1 MESISTAR
9 SKASKAVKTV
19 FATFMALCVSTMSMN
34 LPSPAPAY
42 ADETVA
48 ENASVGLEEYTEENL
63 DTTKVSGDLNYS
75 GFTMIVKQTYIDS
88 EAAGVKSVK
97 EFFDEW
103 GATHMLASYEDD
115 EVPVYYSE
123 DDDDV
128 FVAAVDQSK
137 QNNLGRTVASN
148 LTYNDDYQEESL
160 IDQCTYDDENGLL
173 YIPKSFFVNDDN
185 SVVDYTLT
193 FQNLIALDTDKD
205 GAAKDTDAD
214 ITVAIDNHYSGV
226 TAPARAKVTSADAF
240 DVTTSFQIA
249 TAETAANVDTSK
261 LHVYLNGSGSEYEL
275 NFEETDDKEATAVY
289 DEETGELTIAV
300 SPARLS
306 RIDVTIDP
314 SSVIDSV
321 MGVQNAYAD
330 RLKDFTA
337 DDLKKFKYGKKV
349 TFSTDQAKEGDL
361 FVFPGTKIY
370 YVGQGNG
377 SFTGKDATWKNAC
390 RANTRGYV
398 YTPMT
403 KITSVMKK
411 IANGNDKN
419 YDWDDFKGDTY
430 DDLWRMNDSSN
441 GFANFLFQLPT
452 GNGYQVTGSDN
463 LEPKYN
469 KNGDTVNFD
478 GWLYTDVKKTDAK
491 TQKKGEHKYLAGMCS
506 DTSSAIGDNTTK
518 EMDVLIRFLKR
529 TSNYDILA
537 FVTPGTAGSQLGMAI
552 IKIGKT
558 SGGQIKVTKDPD
570 QAAVAKQLGGKAT
583 IEGAEYTIYKN
594 GDTDKNTVSSPLK
607 DDDGNNETI
616 TIDADGEGYS
626 ETIDAGTYYIKETAA
641 SPGYDKDPNVY
652 KVTVTAGQ
660 TTEESIDK
668 KATAKSVEPFT
679 PGYLYLNKK
688 SENSDCTDGNPNYSL
703 ANAEYYVYTDSA
715 CTDRAIDLSTGKA
728 AVLTTDANGK
738 TNTAKFAVG
747 KSGSNTYYVKETQ
760 ASLGYRKCEDTH
772 EVTVKKNQTGTITCE
787 EPPITDPSAMNI
799 QKVDS
804 ETAEPKSQG
813 TASLAGAEFT
823 INFYAVDVAQDWN
836 ESNLP
841 EKPTRSW
848 VVKTDSDGLT
858 SLQDAYANSSTY
870 FVSGDDYYVN
880 SDGDV
885 VLPRG
890 VVTVQETKA
899 SNGYNLPENTELQIQ
914 KVVNKGDL
922 KSYTGTET
930 MGDEL
935 KAIYEPIQRANIEFS
950 KTDGETQEL
959 MPNTP
964 FVITAHDSEGK
975 VTEQHVVVTD
985 RNGNYSSDRVKH
997 SSNTNKNDEAVTIT
1011 KDGKTYTLAEAS
1023 AADIEVGDEGVSVS
1037 VDESKLSYKY
1047 GTWFGA
1053 GIIDDDKG
1061 AFYFDEPYVMSELP
1075 VAANASKTLVTRE
1088 FIIDETYDGQKAS
1101 FGPVQNWEPQLS
1113 TTAYDPDDNDNQVG
1127 VGQIKICDKVHYTHL
1142 NTNTEYTITGEL
1154 HDAETGDA
1162 IIDES
1167 GKTISATGT
1176 FKPTATT
1183 GDYVMEFE
1191 FDSTNYAGKTIVVY
1205 ETLTD
1210 STGTEKASEKN
1221 KDNVSQQITVVQPEI
1236 KTSAT
1241 DKDDGDKTVVPD
1253 EKTTIVDTVSYR
1265 GLIPGRTYVM
1275 TGTIHLKNADG
1286 SDAGELKGAD
1296 GKAIT
1301 VTKEFTPTHSDDT
1314 VELEFTVDTRSFD
1327 DNTEMVVFEDCSLD
1341 GKSIAVHADI
1351 TDKGQTVTVPKPK
1364 VHTTAVDGEDG
1375 DKEVAIAKTVSIVD
1389 TVEYSGLK
1397 VGQTYTVTGTLH
1409 TKKTYK
1415 DFDVTVNGE
1424 KFGDGYAVESN
1435 DEGTI
1440 FKYYT
1445 DKANNCYVSLTKNDD
1460 GTWTLYKQEP
1470 KSLVDQVV
1478 DAITGGDESS
1488 SDEEGS
1494 DAEGDSESESEDESE
1509 SESEGSDS
1517 EIPGGILDQI
1527 ADAMSGLTDGDTE
1540 DESEP
1545 EDDTESEGDDEE
1557 GTDEDTDEGDTEEG
1571 DDEGEDAD
1579 EDSDFEDTD
1588 DATGLKTSSQTIEA
1602 ANVSVSDTGNTITV
1616 EDELKG
1622 ADGKAITASK
1632 EFTAENTH
1640 GSVPVT
1646 FTFDGT
1652 LLEAGVPVVAFES
1665 LFQNGVEI
1673 ATHADINDEGQTVE
1687 PKEPTISTKAFDG
1700 LDGDKKVTADEASTV
1715 VDEVSYKNVVV
1726 DDDITYTLAGLIVD
1740 PSTKLPMLFG
1750 DASEITEDELKEFTE
1765 SLKSA
1770 LGIEGDITGNSV
1782 KFSTDQEIDWDAVK
1796 AVFADNAEIAEHL
1809 GYGTKDFVAKH
1820 SSNTE
1825 KVEFKNLNTF
1835 QLGGKDLTVV
1845 ELLVKDGKYVTASH
1859 VEFDSEDQTVEV
1871 EGPEIGT
1878 TLTDKTDGDHEI
1890 LQSKTT
1896 TVVDTVKYENLV
1908 IGKEYTMTGTLMDKS
1923 TNEPLKVNDKKVTA
1937 TAKFTPNKTSGTVE
1951 VEFTFDTTGL
1961 KAGDNIVAFEKCFK
1975 SGVETAVAVH
1985 EDINDKSQTV
1995 TVKKGGDT
2003 PDNGGGN
2010 GQDTATLKTAMDML
2024 PGIIATL
2031 MILAAA
2037 GAAFYYLRRRKNGT
2051 EE

>member
-48 ENASVGLEEYTEENL
+48 ENASVAGEDYINDNVDENKI
-63 DTTKVSGDLNYS
+63 DTNAGFIET
-75 GFTMIVKQTYIDS
+75 GFTIHVKQTYIDS
-88 EAAGVKSVK
+88 VASDVKSID
-97 EFFDEW
+97 EFYSKY
-103 GATHMLASYEDD
+103 GPAYLLTVSEDD
-115 EVPVYYSE
+115 TVPVYVSA
-123 DDDDV
+123 DGSDNDMLVAFVDKSKTNDV
-128 FVAAVDQSK
+128 GKTICSY
-137 QNNLGRTVASN
+137 
-148 LTYNDDYQEESL
+148 LTYTDDQKTESL
-160 IDQCTYDDENGLL
+160 IGEGKCSYDAENGML
-173 YIPKSFFVNDDN
+173 YIPREILIDDEAAEIKEH
-185 SVVDYTLT
+185 SLT
-193 FQNLIALDTDKD
+193 MQNLVSVDVNKD
-205 GAAKDTDAD
+205 GSLNQSSE
-214 ITVAIDNHYSGV
+214 IQLSIDNQYSGV
-226 TAPARAKVTSADAF
+226 TAPAKQSEVEADAF
-240 DVTTSFQIA
+240 DVTTTVQIA
-249 TAETAANVDTSK
+249 TEETASNIDTSK
-261 LHVYLNGSGSEYEL
+261 LEVHINGLDQEYPL
-275 NFEETDDKEATAVY
+275 IFESTDDQDATAVY
-289 DEETGELTIAV
+289 DSSTGELSLAV
-300 SPARLS
+300 AP
-306 RIDVTIDP
+306 T
-314 SSVIDSV
+314 SVASICVSIEPKSAVDTLL
-321 MGVQNAYAD
+321 GVDNAYAE
-330 RLKDFTA
+330 
-337 DDLKKFKYGKKV
+337 
-349 TFSTDQAKEGDL
+349 ST
-361 FVFPGTKIY
+361 TKISDLNTFPWAKDVTLSEGSLHEGGIYKFESHIY
-370 YVGQGNG
+370 YARWGA
-377 SFTGKDATWKNAC
+377 FTSWQESCSDNTMKYTYAAAAYSSAGHTDPKDQTNKMVTALKNEKNNYNWEDLVKQFPDGVS
-390 RANTRGYV
+390 NT
-398 YTPMT
+398 
-403 KITSVMKK
+403 
-411 IANGNDKN
+411 
-419 YDWDDFKGDTY
+419 KGDY
-430 DDLWRMNDSSN
+430 
-441 GFANFLFQLPT
+441 NFLIKLPT
-452 GNGYQVTGSDN
+452 GDGTIIRKSADGSLDSD
-463 LEPKYN
+463 EK
-469 KNGDTVNFD
+469 TVNFD
-478 GWLYTDVKKTDAK
+478 NWYDTDVAASKKSMSSPRRCYVAAACAHDGVPAVK
-491 TQKKGEHKYLAGMCS
+491 NEKDVELYVRVLHVDEANNFAVLGLASDSEHQQSYAILKVPVK
-506 DTSSAIGDNTTK
+506 SS
-518 EMDVLIRFLKR
+518 
-529 TSNYDILA
+529 
-537 FVTPGTAGSQLGMAI
+537 
-552 IKIGKT
+552 GK
-558 SGGQIKVTKDPD
+558 IKVEKDPE
-570 QAAVAKQLGGKAT
+570 QAAVAKQLGSKAT
-583 IEGAEYTIYKN
+583 VEGAVYGVYEQGSTK
-594 GDTDKNTVSSPLK
+594 DNTVVESSRLDGK
-607 DDDGNNETI
+607 DGTI
-616 TIDADGEGYS
+616 TINSNGVGYS
-626 ETIDAGTYYIKETAA
+626 ENIAAGDYYIKETAA

-660 TTEESIDK
+660 TTKKSVDK
-668 KATAKSVEPFT
+668 KATAKSVEPLT
-679 PGYLYLNKK
+679 PGYLYLNKT
-688 SENSDCTDGNPNYSL
+688 SANPSCTDGNPNYSL

-747 KSGSNTYYVKETQ
+747 ESGSNTYYVKEQTP
-760 ASLGYRKCEDTH
+760 SNGYQKCEDVH
-772 EVTVKKNQTGTITCE
+772 PVTVKKNQTGSITCE
-787 EPPITDPSAMNI
+787 EPPIVDPSSMEI

-848 VVKTDSDGLT
+848 VIKTDDKGGT
-858 SLQDAYANSSTY
+858 NLQYAYANPSTY
-870 FVSGDDYYVN
+870 LVSGDDYYLSGQRTVF
-880 SDGDV
+880 
-885 VLPRG
+885 PRG

-899 SNGYNLPENTELQIQ
+899 SDGYNLPENTELQIQ

-959 MPNTP
+959 MPNIP

-1053 GIIDDDKG
+1053 GTIDDDKG

-1101 FGPVQNWEPQLS
+1101 FGPIENWEPQLS

-1127 VGQIKICDKVHYTHL
+1127 VGQIKICDKVHYIHL

-1162 IIDES
+1162 ILGSDGNPIKVTSE
-1167 GKTISATGT
+1167 K
-1176 FKPTATT
+1176 FKPTKAND
-1183 GDYVMEFE
+1183 DYVMTFE
-1191 FDSTNYAGKTIVVY
+1191 LDSTNYAGKTIVVY

-1210 STGTEKASEKN
+1210 ANGTEKASEKN

-1265 GLIPGRTYVM
+1265 GLIPGRKYVM

-1286 SDAGELKGAD
+1286 TDAGELKGAD

-1923 TNEPLKVNDKKVTA
+1923 TKEPLKVNDKKVTA

>member
-63 DTTKVSGDLNYS
+63 DTTKVKVGLVESGLS
-75 GFTMIVKQTYIDS
+75 LIVKQTYIDS
-88 EAAGVKSVK
+88 AASDVKSVD
-97 EFFDEW
+97 EFFKKY
-103 GATHMLASYEDD
+103 GSAYLLSAYEDQS
-115 EVPVYYSE
+115 VPVYYSE
-123 DDDDV
+123 DDPNGDTL
-128 FVAAVDQSK
+128 VAQVDMSK
-137 QNNLGRTVASN
+137 LNNLGETVASA
-148 LTYNDDYQEESL
+148 LTYSDSTQSEQL
-160 IDQCTYDDENGLL
+160 MDQCDYDEENGLL
-173 YIPKSFFVNDDN
+173 YIPRSLFVGDNDVIEN
-185 SVVDYTLT
+185 STLT
-193 FQNLIALDTDKD
+193 LQNLIAVDTNKSGVATDS
-205 GAAKDTDAD
+205 DAD
-214 ITVAIDNHYSGV
+214 ITVVIDNKYSGV
-226 TAPARAKVTSADAF
+226 TAPAKSTVEGADAF
-240 DVTTSFQIA
+240 DVTTTFQIA
-249 TAETAANVDTSK
+249 TEETAGNIDTSK
-261 LHVYLNGSGSEYEL
+261 LHVYLNGSDEEYEL
-275 NFEETDDKEATAVY
+275 RFTDDEDNNEYATAAY
-289 DEETGELTIAV
+289 DSETGELSIAE
-300 SPARLS
+300 SPAVLS
-306 RIDVTIDP
+306 RIDVTID
-314 SSVIDSV
+314 SKSAVDSLL
-321 MGVQNAYAD
+321 GVSNAYAAED
-330 RLKDFTA
+330 IA
-337 DDLKKFKYGKKV
+337 DSVSDLNMFKYGKNV
-349 TFSTDQAKEGDL
+349 TFNADDVKEGYL
-361 FVFPGTKIY
+361 FAFDNTNVVYAGAKDTFT
-370 YVGQGNG
+370 GQGWKETCRNNTDSMAYRAYLKG
-377 SFTGKDATWKNAC
+377 AKTVVHHMSDGDDKKYTWEELLDDVGGKVCTMTSDAAGL
-390 RANTRGYV
+390 R
-398 YTPMT
+398 
-403 KITSVMKK
+403 
-411 IANGNDKN
+411 
-419 YDWDDFKGDTY
+419 
-430 DDLWRMNDSSN
+430 
-441 GFANFLFQLPT
+441 NFLFQLPSNT
-452 GNGYQVTGSDN
+452 GHRVVDTNKDGSYKLD
-463 LEPKYN
+463 EDK
-469 KNGDTVNFD
+469 TVNFD
-478 GWLYTDVKKTDAK
+478 NWYATDQKPSAKATSGKKYVIGACVDTTTD
-491 TQKKGEHKYLAGMCS
+491 Q
-506 DTSSAIGDNTTK
+506 NTTDM
-518 EMDVLIRFLKR
+518 EQMVTVRFLKVAK
-529 TSNYDILA
+529 NYYVLGLA
-537 FVTPGTAGSQLGMAI
+537 SSKATTTQMGYTI
-552 IKIGKT
+552 IKIPSNSHTGDIEINKSSSMSVKAMDQHGLSLKGATYGIYNDPECTDKAHKNVKT
-558 SGGQIKVTKDPD
+558 DEN
-570 QAAVAKQLGGKAT
+570 GKAT
-583 IEGAEYTIYKN
+583 VEDLTE
-594 GDTDKNTVSSPLK
+594 
-607 DDDGNNETI
+607 
-616 TIDADGEGYS
+616 
-626 ETIDAGTYYIKETAA
+626 GTYYVKETEA
-641 SPGYDKDPNVY
+641 PKGFELDKTVHKVEVKADKTSNV
-652 KVTVTAGQ
+652 Q
-660 TTEESIDK
+660 SIEDG
-668 KATAKSVEPFT
+668 T
-679 PGYLYLNKK
+679 PVYLYVNKT
-688 SENSDCTDGNPNYSL
+688 SANSSCTNDNPNYSL
-703 ANAEYYVYTDSA
+703 EGAKYWVYTDEG
-715 CTDRAIDLSTGKA
+715 CTKRAVDVDGN
-728 AVLTTDANGK
+728 AVELTTDANGK
-738 TNTAKFAVG
+738 TNTAKMPAG

-760 ASLGYRKCEDTH
+760 ASLGYQKCEDTH
-772 EVTVKKNQTGTITCE
+772 EVTVKKNETGIITCK
-787 EPPITDPSAMNI
+787 EPPIVDPSYMTI

-804 ETAEPKSQG
+804 ETAGPKPQG

-858 SLQDAYANSSTY
+858 SLQDAYADSSTY
-870 FVSGDDYYVN
+870 FVSGDDYYLSNLMPVF
-880 SDGDV
+880 
-885 VLPRG
+885 PRG

-997 SSNTNKNDEAVTIT
+997 SSNTNKNDEAVTLT

-1053 GIIDDDKG
+1053 GTIDDDKG

-1101 FGPVQNWEPQLS
+1101 FGPIENWEPQLS

-1162 IIDES
+1162 ILGSDGNPIKVTSE
-1167 GKTISATGT
+1167 K
-1176 FKPTATT
+1176 FKPTKAND
-1183 GDYVMEFE
+1183 DYVMTFE
-1191 FDSTNYAGKTIVVY
+1191 LDSTNYAGKTIVVY

-1210 STGTEKASEKN
+1210 ANGTEKASEKN

-1351 TDKGQTVTVPKPK
+1351 TDKGQTIKVPKPK

-1424 KFGDGYAVESN
+1424 KFGEGYAVESN

-1494 DAEGDSESESEDESE
+1494 DAEGDSESESEDDSE

-1557 GTDEDTDEGDTEEG
+1557 GTDEGTDDGDTEEG

-1796 AVFADNAEIAEHL
+1796 AVFIDNAEIAEHL

-1923 TNEPLKVNDKKVTA
+1923 TKEPLKVNDKKVTA

>member
-63 DTTKVSGDLNYS
+63 DTTKVKVGLVESGLS
-75 GFTMIVKQTYIDS
+75 LIVKQTYIDS
-88 EAAGVKSVK
+88 AASDVGSID
-97 EFFDEW
+97 EFFEKYDTPYIVSTFQD
-103 GATHMLASYEDD
+103 AN
-115 EVPVYYSE
+115 VPVYVSE
-123 DDDDV
+123 SDLYGDTL
-128 FVAAVDQSK
+128 VAQVDISK
-137 QNNLGRTVASN
+137 MNNLGTTVASY
-148 LTYNDDYQEESL
+148 LTYSDTAQSEPL
-160 IDQCTYDDENGLL
+160 LDQCEYDEENGLL
-173 YIPKSFFVNDDN
+173 YIPRSLFVGDDGSIEN
-185 SVVDYTLT
+185 YTLT
-193 FQNLIALDTDKD
+193 FQNLIAVDTDKN
-205 GAAKDTDAD
+205 GSVKDSDAD
-214 ITVAIDNHYSGV
+214 ITVAIDNQYSGV
-226 TAPARAKVTSADAF
+226 TAPAKSVVDDVDAF

-249 TAETAANVDTSK
+249 TEETAANVDVDK
-261 LHVYLNGSGSEYEL
+261 LHVYLNGSEEEYEL
-275 NFEETDDKEATAVY
+275 CFEDTDDSDATAAY
-289 DEETGELTIAV
+289 DSSTGELTIAE
-300 SPARLS
+300 SAASLS
-306 RIDVTIDP
+306 RIDVVIE
-314 SSVIDSV
+314 SKSAIDSV
-321 MGVQNAYAD
+321 LGVNNAYAD
-330 RLKDFTA
+330 TLKASKLKVFKYAENLKVVKGLLAEGAYYEFDNSAVHYNKPEWFNTWEKA
-337 DDLKKFKYGKKV
+337 CSSHTKKYTYVAHIAGNSDEIAEEMRAKDKGSYNWDDLVADLKKAD
-349 TFSTDQAKEGDL
+349 TAL
-361 FVFPGTKIY
+361 
-370 YVGQGNG
+370 
-377 SFTGKDATWKNAC
+377 
-390 RANTRGYV
+390 
-398 YTPMT
+398 
-403 KITSVMKK
+403 TSVNVGYWDFLFKLPTDEGVAYTKGEDGKLSASEKK
-411 IANGNDKN
+411 IKFSG
-419 YDWDDFKGDTY
+419 W
-430 DDLWRMNDSSN
+430 
-441 GFANFLFQLPT
+441 
-452 GNGYQVTGSDN
+452 
-463 LEPKYN
+463 YN
-469 KNGDTVNFD
+469 
-478 GWLYTDVKKTDAK
+478 TDVDLDDARDG
-491 TQKKGEHKYLAGMCS
+491 KGEHKYVAGICTHPDDAANKDEKEVNVGMRVLKA
-506 DTSSAIGDNTTK
+506 TSS
-518 EMDVLIRFLKR
+518 
-529 TSNYDILA
+529 YYILA
-537 FVTPGTAGSQLGMAI
+537 FVSSKGVYSQQGYTI
-552 IKIGKT
+552 IKVPNE
-558 SGGQIKVTKDPD
+558 SGGKIKVEKDPE

-583 IEGAEYTIYKN
+583 VEGAVYGVYKKGN
-594 GDTDKNTVSSPLK
+594 VDKKTVSDQLE
-607 DDDGNNETI
+607 DDEGVIEIGSN
-616 TIDADGEGYS
+616 GVGYS
-626 ETIDAGTYYIKETAA
+626 ETIAAGDYYIKETAA

-660 TTEESIDK
+660 TTKKSVDK

-747 KSGSNTYYVKETQ
+747 ESGSNTYYVKETQ
-760 ASLGYRKCEDTH
+760 ASLGYQKCEDVH
-772 EVTVKKNQTGTITCE
+772 KVTVKKNQTGTITCE
-787 EPPITDPSAMNI
+787 EPPIVDPSYMTI

-823 INFYAVDVAQDWN
+823 INFYAVDVTKDYT
-836 ESNLP
+836 EEDL
-841 EKPTRSW
+841 KGLTPTRSW
-848 VVKTDSDGLT
+848 VIKTDSNGET
-858 SLQDAYANSSTY
+858 SLAEAKYTPSVY
-870 FVSGDDYYVN
+870 FVSGDDYYLSNLMPVF
-880 SDGDV
+880 
-885 VLPRG
+885 PRG

-914 KVVNKGDL
+914 KVVNTGDL
-922 KSYTGTET
+922 KPYTGTET

-935 KAIYEPIQRANIEFS
+935 KAIYEPIQRADIEFS
-950 KTDGETQEL
+950 KTDGDTQKT
-959 MPNTP
+959 MSNIP
-964 FVITAHDSEGK
+964 FVVTAHDSEGK
-975 VTEQHVVVTD
+975 VTEQHVVMTD
-985 RNGNYSSDRVKH
+985 PNGVFASKRLTN
-997 SSNTNKNDEAVTIT
+997 SSNTNKNDEAVTLT
-1011 KDGKTYTLAEAS
+1011 KDGKNYTLAEAS
-1023 AADIEVGDEGVSVS
+1023 AADIELGDEGVTVS
-1037 VDESKLSYKY
+1037 VDESKLNYKC
-1047 GTWFGA
+1047 GVWFGA
-1053 GIIDDDKG
+1053 GTIDDEKG
-1061 AFYFDEPYVMSELP
+1061 AFYFDDKYVISELP
-1075 VAANASKTLVTRE
+1075 VAANASRTLISRNFVINE
-1088 FIIDETYDGQKAS
+1088 FYDKDCVD
-1101 FGPVQNWEPQLS
+1101 FGTFENWTPQLS
-1113 TTAYDPDDNDNQVG
+1113 TTAYDPNDNDNQVG
-1127 VGQIKICDKVHYTHL
+1127 VGKIKVCDKVHYTQL
-1142 NTNTEYTITGEL
+1142 DTDTTYTLTGEL

-1923 TNEPLKVNDKKVTA
+1923 TKEPLKVNDKKVTA